1 MKTNFVL
8 IDYENVQPEIMSS
21 LMAEH
26 FKVIV
31 FVGANQTKIPFET
44 VEALQRM
51 GSQAEYVRI
60 SGNGS
65 NALDFHIAFYIG
77 QLAAQNPDAFFHIVS
92 KDKGFEPL
100 IQHLKSKKIFSARS
114 SDVSE
119 IPALKALV
127 AKSPSQRLDLTLSKL
142 TGMAA
147 KPRTTRTL
155 RSTLSAL
162 FQKKISESELDSL
175 LKILQEKDHIK
186 IDGTKVSYLNL

>member
-8 IDYENVQPEIMSS
+8 IDYENVQPEIMAS

-77 QLAAQNPDAFFHIVS
+77 QLATQNQDAFFHIVS
-92 KDKGFEPL
+92 KDKGFDPL

-114 SDVSE
+114 NDISE
-119 IPALKALV
+119 IPAIKALV
-127 AKSPSQRLDLTLSKL
+127 AKSPSQRLDLALSKL
-142 TGMAA
+142 KGMAA
-147 KPRTTRTL
+147 RPRTAKTL
-155 RSTLSAL
+155 KSTLSAL
-162 FQKKISESELDSL
+162 FQKKASDSELDSL
-175 LKILQEKDHIK
+175 IDALQEKGHVTVKDA
-186 IDGTKVSYLNL
+186 KVSYSKL